1 MLFPSWFTLGTNSGW
16 IRPSLAWFFLL
27 RLLFFSTVGSPPLL
41 NCTFE
46 CVDQGSSTLTRDRGN
61 RPSHPICDK
70 SFGSARCRGL
80 SASWRP
86 LPGTCCP
93 GRGSDTGVHDLR
105 GRPRAVAARSKQRWD
120 VR

>member
-1 MLFPSWFTLGTNSGW
+1 MASPITQVYPDAIPVLVHAWYQLRVDPPFVGLVFLVALAILFHG
-16 IRPSLAWFFLL
+16 R
-27 RLLFFSTVGSPPLL
+27 FSSTIKLH
-41 NCTFE
+41 FR

-86 LPGTCCP
+86 HPWNLL
-93 GRGSDTGVHDLR
+93 S
-105 GRPRAVAARSKQRWD
+105 RSR
-120 VR
+120 